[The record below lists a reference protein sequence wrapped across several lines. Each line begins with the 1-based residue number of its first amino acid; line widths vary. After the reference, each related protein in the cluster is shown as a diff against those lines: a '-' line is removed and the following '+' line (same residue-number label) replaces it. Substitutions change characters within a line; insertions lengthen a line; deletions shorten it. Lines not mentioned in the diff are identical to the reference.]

1 VQPDIANVETPDWIA
16 GGAALLLFIALFLPW
31 THVKISGGLSG
42 FSVSGN
48 AGASF
53 GWISIISVLA
63 VEAVLVL
70 TIFDV
75 DLPVPS
81 GLVYLGSGGL
91 ALLLTILVM
100 LFRPI
105 GGSAPGISKIPWFG
119 AFIAFI
125 AAVGILVAGYLK
137 FQEERY

>member
-1 VQPDIANVETPDWIA
+1 MQPDIANVETPDWIA

-31 THVKISGGLSG
+31 THVKISGGIPGLN
-42 FSVSGN
+42 VSTN

-100 LFRPI
+100 LFRPL
-105 GGSAPGISKIPWFG
+105 GVSAAGISKIPWFG

>member
-1 VQPDIANVETPDWIA
+1 MQPDIANVETADWVA

-31 THVKISGGLSG
+31 THIKFSGGLTG
-42 FSVSGN
+42 LNVSVN

-63 VEAVLVL
+63 VEAILVL

-100 LFRPI
+100 LFRPV
-105 GGSAPGISKIPWFG
+105 GGSIPGMSKIPWFG

-125 AAVGILVAGYLK
+125 AAVGIVVAGYLK